1 MKRHLNTVTLLALAS
16 AFPAGTALAGELSL
30 DLTLPRIDTAEYH
43 RPYVAVWLESDDRKV
58 VRDLALWY
66 DTQMA
71 DDEGRTWLKDLRQW
85 WRLSGRYQ
93 DTPADGVSSA
103 TRPVGKH
110 NITIAADAPAL
121 QNLPAG
127 HYEVVVEAAR
137 EKGGRE
143 LIRLPLPW
151 PLEKAVAEQQ
161 NGKHEL
167 GEISLK
173 ASP

>member
-1 MKRHLNTVTLLALAS
+1 MNPYLKTATLVALTS
-16 AFPAGTALAGELSL
+16 AFPVSTALGAELSIN
-30 DLTLPRIDTAEYH
+30 LTLPRIQTAEYH
-43 RPYVAVWLESDDRKV
+43 RPYVAVWLESKDRKV

-66 DTQMA
+66 DTKMA

-93 DTPADGVSSA
+93 DIPADGVSSA

-110 NITIAADAPAL
+110 TLDIPANAAAL

-127 HYEVVVEAAR
+127 QYEVVVEAAR

-151 PLEKAVAEQQ
+151 PVEKPVSQQ
-161 NGKHEL
+161 QAGNHEL
-167 GEISLK
+167 GEVSLN
-173 ASP
+173 ANP